1 MLDSLTSLIVQHWL
15 VISSFCL
22 LVYLARNYFNNG
34 LRVYPGPF
42 LASLTDWWRFFDV
55 LGRRPEITH
64 VKLHRQYGSVV
75 RLGPNT
81 LSFADP
87 TALGDIYG
95 LNKGFIKSNF
105 YPVQQA
111 LANGVR
117 LPSLFSTVDE
127 QYHTQLRR
135 SVNSAFS
142 MSALVQYEPS
152 VDAATTKFLDQTEAL
167 FSSRD
172 AVCDF
177 AEWLQWYA
185 FDVIG
190 EVTYSKRHGFI
201 DEGKDVDGMVKYLG
215 RIFSYVA
222 PIGQIPVLDLLLLKN
237 PILRLLDRFG
247 INPFSFAVVR
257 FARAQ
262 IKERMYEYD
271 TTVPNSK
278 ASGSKPAATRTDL
291 LGMFLKA
298 KEARPEFF
306 HEGRVLVMAVSM
318 AFAGS
323 ETTAISLAAVFY
335 YLVKN
340 PSCHRRLLAEIE
352 DAVHSGL
359 IEDTSKG
366 VVSWTES
373 QKLPYL
379 DACIKEAFRV
389 HPAVGLPLERV
400 VPPQG
405 ADICGQRIPGGAI
418 VGCNAWVIHRR
429 PEVFGEDV
437 DAYRPERWLESSK
450 DKRKSM
456 ESSLFHFGMGTR
468 TCIGKNVSLLEIYKL
483 VPSFLRRFEVSR
495 VGYFAILPA
504 KPSQISLVSP
514 EWRLHNAWF
523 VRQLDFEVRF
533 KPRSEKT
540 SP

>member
-1 MLDSLTSLIVQHWL
+1 MLDFLLSLIVKHWPA
-15 VISSFCL
+15 ITSFCL
-22 LVYLARNYFNNG
+22 LVYLAKNYYNHG
-34 LRVYPGPF
+34 LQVYPGPF

-55 LGRRPEITH
+55 LGRRPDITH
-64 VKLHRQYGSVV
+64 VKLHRQYGNVV
-75 RLGPNT
+75 RLGPNM

-87 TALGDIYG
+87 AALGDIYG
-95 LNKGFIKSNF
+95 LNKGFTKVSVF
-105 YPVQQA
+105 YE
-111 LANGVR
+111 
-117 LPSLFSTVDE
+117 LFVDLQGLEEPIDE
-127 QYHTQLRR
+127 QYHAQLRR
-135 SVNSAFS
+135 PVNSAFS

-152 VDAATTKFLDQTEAL
+152 VDAATTKFLDQTEA
-167 FSSRD
+167 FFASRG

-177 AEWLQWYA
+177 AKWLQWYA

-201 DEGKDVDGMVKYLG
+201 DDGRDVDGMVKYLG

-222 PIGQIPVLDLLLLKN
+222 PIGQIPVLDLFLLKN

-247 INPFSFAVVR
+247 VNPFSFTVVR

-262 IKERMYEYD
+262 IKERMYESD
-271 TTVPNSK
+271 TTLSSST

-352 DAVHSGL
+352 DAVQSGL
-359 IEDTSKG
+359 IEDTSRG
-366 VVSWTES
+366 VVSWAES

-379 DACIKEAFRV
+379 DACIKEAFRL
-389 HPAVGLPLERV
+389 HPAVGLLLERV

-405 ADICGQRIPGGAI
+405 ADICGQHITGGTI

-437 DAYRPERWLESSK
+437 DTYRPERWLEASK
-450 DKRKSM
+450 EKRKSM
-456 ESSLFHFGMGTR
+456 ESTLFHFGMGTR
-468 TCIGKNVSLLEIYKL
+468 TCIGKNISLLEIYKL
-483 VPSFLRRFEVSR
+483 VPSFLRRFH
-495 VGYFAILPA
+495 
-504 KPSQISLVSP
+504 ISLVSP

-523 VRQLDFEVRF
+523 VRQLDFNVKF
-533 KPRSEKT
+533 KPRTEKT
-540 SP
+540 SR